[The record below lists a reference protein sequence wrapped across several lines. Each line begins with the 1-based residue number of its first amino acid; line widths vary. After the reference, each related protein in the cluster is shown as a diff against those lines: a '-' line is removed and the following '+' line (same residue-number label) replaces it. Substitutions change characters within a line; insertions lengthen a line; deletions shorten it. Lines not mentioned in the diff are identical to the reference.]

1 MAIIFLV
8 NICFFIMAARISWH
22 QTRKRGASKNVLK
35 VVGWLKSS
43 VPLMVVLGLTWIT
56 GVVVVEVESL
66 AYFYTI
72 MAAFQ
77 GLFIFLAL
85 VVFSKA
91 MIQDIKKLG
100 ISDRNRVCSRVI
112 FLTIPFMCYVMLLQY
127 LMKVFI

>member
-1 MAIIFLV
+1 
-8 NICFFIMAARISWH
+8 MAAKVIWH
-22 QTRKRGASKNVLK
+22 QIKKRDINKNAKK

-43 VPLMVVLGLTWIT
+43 LPLVVVLGLTWIT
-56 GVVVVEVESL
+56 GVAVVEVEALYPL
-66 AYFYTI
+66 AYIYTI

-100 ISDRNRVCSRVI
+100 TSDKNKVCLKAL
-112 FLTIPFMCYVMLLQY
+112 FCTMFFMCYIKLHY
-127 LMKVFI
+127 S